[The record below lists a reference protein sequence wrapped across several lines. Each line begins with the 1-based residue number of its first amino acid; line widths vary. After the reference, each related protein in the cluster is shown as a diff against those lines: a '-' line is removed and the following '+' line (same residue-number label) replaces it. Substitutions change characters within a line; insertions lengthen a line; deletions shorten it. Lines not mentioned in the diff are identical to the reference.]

1 MNLID
6 PVLAELAHEAAT
18 TRRLLDRVPERHLA
32 WKPHEKSMTLG
43 RLATHIAEIPG
54 WVGSIVE
61 KDEFDVGTGGYVPPT
76 IDRVPEI
83 VAMFD
88 RNVAAATETLKRQS
102 NDRLLAKWQ
111 LKRKGQLVVEM
122 PRLGMIRS
130 LLMNHL
136 IHHRGQLSVYL
147 RLQNVPFRRST
158 DRQRTSRCRYQAAE
172 KGPSA
177 ALARLGTRCDVPPV
191 RLARPAPNRLA
202 VGPF

>member
-6 PVLAELAHEAAT
+6 PVLAELAHESAT

-61 KDEFDVGTGGYVPPT
+61 KDEFDIAAGGYVPPT

-88 RNVAAATETLKRQS
+88 RNVAAATETLKRLS

-111 LKRKGQLVVEM
+111 LKKKGQLVVEM
-122 PRLGMIRS
+122 PRMGMIRT

-147 RLQNVPFRRST
+147 RLQNVPLPSI
-158 DRQRTSRCRYQAAE
+158 Y
-172 KGPSA
+172 GPTA
-177 ALARLGTRCDVPPV
+177 DEPM
-191 RLARPAPNRLA
+191 
-202 VGPF
+202 

>member
-111 LKRKGQLVVEM
+111 LKKKGQLVVEM
-122 PRLGMIRS
+122 PRMGMIRS
-130 LLMNHL
+130 LLMNHV

-147 RLQNVPFRRST
+147 RLQNVPLPSI
-158 DRQRTSRCRYQAAE
+158 Y
-172 KGPSA
+172 GPTA
-177 ALARLGTRCDVPPV
+177 DEPM
-191 RLARPAPNRLA
+191 
-202 VGPF
+202 

>member
-18 TRRLLDRVPERHLA
+18 TRRLLERVPAHRLT
-32 WKPHEKSMTLG
+32 WTPHQKSMPLG

-61 KDEFDVGTGGYVPPT
+61 QDEFDVGASGYVPPT
-76 IDRVPEI
+76 LGSVAEI

-88 RNVAAATETLKRQS
+88 QNVATATDRLNRQG
-102 NDRLLAKWQ
+102 NDRLLANWR
-111 LKRKGQLVVEM
+111 LKKKGQLVVEM

-130 LLMNHL
+130 FLMNHL

-147 RLQNVPFRRST
+147 RLQ
-158 DRQRTSRCRYQAAE
+158 
-172 KGPSA
+172 
-177 ALARLGTRCDVPPV
+177 DVPLPSIY
-191 RLARPAPNRLA
+191 
-202 VGPF
+202 GPTADEPM

>member
-6 PVLAELAHEAAT
+6 PVLSELAHEAAT

-83 VAMFD
+83 VARFD

-111 LKRKGQLVVEM
+111 LKKKGQLVVEM
-122 PRLGMIRS
+122 PRMGMIRS

-147 RLQNVPFRRST
+147 RLQNVPLPSI
-158 DRQRTSRCRYQAAE
+158 Y
-172 KGPSA
+172 GPTA
-177 ALARLGTRCDVPPV
+177 DEPM
-191 RLARPAPNRLA
+191 
-202 VGPF
+202 

>member
-147 RLQNVPFRRST
+147 RLQNVALPSI
-158 DRQRTSRCRYQAAE
+158 Y
-172 KGPSA
+172 GPTA
-177 ALARLGTRCDVPPV
+177 DEPM
-191 RLARPAPNRLA
+191 
-202 VGPF
+202 